1 MEMVFHINNGLRCN
15 KCGKEISYE
24 EFIPKYMQAKTD
36 KERIEIFKCDC
47 GGNFEESVKLFKDD
61 SKKVILRI
69 NGHDISSRDYLKLRK
84 YILYQNL
91 PDFFDDSLLPKQIR
105 DNERKKSEILSKDSG
120 EASIEKKICAL
131 SYTTGMKLEDI
142 YEMSIRKFNIMFGIM
157 NDYTEYLPMKI
168 ALSTGL
174 ISMKDGKGIEHWLYK
189 KKKERDYGASSQAEM
204 AIGKLSGA

>member
-36 KERIEIFKCDC
+36 RERIEVFKCDC

-105 DNERKKSEILSKDSG
+105 DNERKKSEILSTSLPYGSIVPLWFTRMTNKPTVPLFTTHRLHKLVKDSVG
-120 EASIEKKICAL
+120 
-131 SYTTGMKLEDI
+131 
-142 YEMSIRKFNIMFGIM
+142 
-157 NDYTEYLPMKI
+157 
-168 ALSTGL
+168 
-174 ISMKDGKGIEHWLYK
+174 
-189 KKKERDYGASSQAEM
+189 
-204 AIGKLSGA
+204 

>member
-1 MEMVFHINNGLRCN
+1 MN
-15 KCGKEISYE
+15 
-24 EFIPKYMQAKTD
+24 
-36 KERIEIFKCDC
+36 IEI
-47 GGNFEESVKLFKDD
+47 NMEEK
-61 SKKVILRI
+61 IL
-69 NGHDISSRDYLKLRK
+69 DYLKLRK

-105 DNERKKSEILSKDSG
+105 DNERKKNEILSKDSG